1 MNFSD
6 LGKILRRLISAL
18 NFVNKKPE
26 LFAKSANSKSI
37 NRNFPTLRNSQ
48 NAKIPKPILWLVLFS
63 SLLLTGCVQYDLGV
77 NFDNSNH
84 GEFVQHIKLGE
95 RLTSFS
101 GDYVYEWLNSIE
113 RRARKL
119 EGKSRRISPEE
130 IIVSIP
136 FSNGQELQEKF
147 NNFFNS
153 HVNQTEEPVQN
164 EANSELPKIE
174 SNLLIEQNNF
184 LLLVRNRLIYDLDLR
199 SLSLI
204 ASNGNV
210 LANTGS
216 ILDLDFSLKAPFGAK
231 NIPIGE
237 NAIAP
242 EINKNQLVWKLRTGE
257 LNHIEV
263 VFWLPSPLGIGA
275 LLIAL
280 FVWGGIYLRYN
291 FMPDPRIQFAPKA
304 AVSETVAAE

>member
-1 MNFSD
+1 MNRLY
-6 LGKILRRLISAL
+6 LGKIFRRLIRRLSIVSQNA
-18 NFVNKKPE
+18 PD
-26 LFAKSANSKSI
+26 KSI
-37 NRNFPTLRNSQ
+37 NHNFPTSRNSQ
-48 NAKIPKPILWLVLFS
+48 NRKMPKPILWFVLLA
-63 SLLLTGCVQYDLGV
+63 SLLLTGCVQYDVGV

-95 RLTSFS
+95 KLTSFS

-119 EGKSRRISPEE
+119 EGKTQRISPEE
-130 IIVSIP
+130 ITVSIP
-136 FSNGQELQEKF
+136 FNNGQELQEKF
-147 NNFFNS
+147 NEFFNS
-153 HVNQTEEPVQN
+153 HVNQKPESVEN

-210 LANTGS
+210 LTNTGS
-216 ILDLDFSLKAPFGAK
+216 ILDLDFSLKAPFGAT
-231 NIPIGE
+231 NIAIAE
-237 NAIAP
+237 NAIVP
-242 EINKNQLVWKLRTGE
+242 EKINNQLVWKLKTGE

-263 VFWLPSPLGIGA
+263 LFWLPSPIGIGA
-275 LLIAL
+275 LLIVL
-280 FVWGGIYLRYN
+280 FVWGGLYLRYT
-291 FMPDPRIQFAPKA
+291 FMPDPKLQFAPKA
-304 AVSETVAAE
+304 TVTE